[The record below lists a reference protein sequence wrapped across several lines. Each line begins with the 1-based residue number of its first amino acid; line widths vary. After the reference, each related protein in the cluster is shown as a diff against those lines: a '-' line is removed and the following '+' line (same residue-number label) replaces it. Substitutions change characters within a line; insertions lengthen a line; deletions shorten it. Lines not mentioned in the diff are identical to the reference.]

1 MCGSCGFPQA
11 KGHWTE
17 AGAATAHDR
26 LRARH
31 RRAQLLQRILPAF
44 GVNAHDPM
52 STPGLVV
59 SDMRGH
65 HEIAADLTQL
75 WAAAERL
82 GGRAI
87 DPLDPRFTG
96 EAPEPT

>member
-1 MCGSCGFPQA
+1 MCGTCGFPTA

-26 LRARH
+26 VRARY
-31 RRAQLLQRILPAF
+31 RRAQVLQRILPAF
-44 GVNAHDPM
+44 GVNAHDPIQ
-52 STPGLVV
+52 TPGVIL
-59 SDMRGH
+59 SSMSGS
-65 HEIAADLTQL
+65 HEIAADLAQV

-82 GGRAI
+82 GGRTV

-96 EAPEPT
+96 EAPEPE

>member
-1 MCGSCGFPQA
+1 MCGSCGLPQA

-26 LRARH
+26 LRARYS
-31 RRAQLLQRILPAF
+31 RAQLLQRIVPAF
-44 GVNAHDPM
+44 GVEVHDPI
-52 STPGLVV
+52 STPGFIV
-59 SDMRGH
+59 SDMRGN

-82 GGRAI
+82 GGRVI
-87 DPLDPRFTG
+87 DPLDALFTG
-96 EAPEPT
+96 EAPEAS

>member
-26 LRARH
+26 LRARY
-31 RRAQLLQRILPAF
+31 RRAQLLRRILPAF
-44 GVNAHDPM
+44 GVTANDPISM
-52 STPGLVV
+52 PGIIV
-59 SDMRGH
+59 SDMSGS
-65 HEIAADLTQL
+65 HEIVADLAQL

-82 GGRAI
+82 GGRVI

-96 EAPEPT
+96 EAPQAS